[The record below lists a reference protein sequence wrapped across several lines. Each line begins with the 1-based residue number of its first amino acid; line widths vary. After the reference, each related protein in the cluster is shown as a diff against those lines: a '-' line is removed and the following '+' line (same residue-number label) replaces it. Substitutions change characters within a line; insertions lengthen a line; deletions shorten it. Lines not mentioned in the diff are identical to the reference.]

1 MVFVPPNAGEK
12 FYACLLLLVAMS
24 ICSFAD
30 LRSFAGTTYP
40 TFQDACLARG
50 LLADDS
56 KWKQALEDGQHMHTG
71 WKTSTDVCHDLA
83 QKSAISTCCLMGI
96 IQALLVQGSP
106 SILMAMSLR
115 PPF

>member
-1 MVFVPPNAGEK
+1 MLGISLTLTFPLILRGTTVIESGRCARKERHLVTWSLFLQMLGEK

-50 LLADDS
+50 LLADNVT
-56 KWKQALEDGQHMHTG
+56 L
-71 WKTSTDVCHDLA
+71 C
-83 QKSAISTCCLMGI
+83 
-96 IQALLVQGSP
+96 
-106 SILMAMSLR
+106 
-115 PPF
+115 